1 MTTPRQEAATTYYA
15 PSPRFGAR
23 QADTGRRVALALI
36 AILAVVLLFDLTAS
50 GALARIAGPDGDR
63 YGWAMHELA
72 LREAPRMTA
81 PRVQMVRPG
90 TKLKLIDSAGGEILD
105 PAQPAPSKWYLV
117 KPADGGEVGW
127 VYSGWIRR

>member
-1 MTTPRQEAATTYYA
+1 M
-15 PSPRFGAR
+15 
-23 QADTGRRVALALI
+23 GRRVALALI

-50 GALARIAGPDGDR
+50 GALARIAGPESAH

-72 LREAPRMTA
+72 LREAPRMTS

-90 TKLKLIDSAGGEILD
+90 ARLKLIDSAGGEILD
-105 PAQPAPSKWYLV
+105 PSGSSPSKWYLV
-117 KPADGGEVGW
+117 KPADGGEAGW